1 MRGLELDE
9 SVSAGAVTTA
19 ALKEGLLIITAGHN
33 VLRFLPPLV
42 ISEEEIIEGT
52 GILEKCL
59 RAIR

>member
-1 MRGLELDE
+1 M
-9 SVSAGAVTTA
+9 TTA